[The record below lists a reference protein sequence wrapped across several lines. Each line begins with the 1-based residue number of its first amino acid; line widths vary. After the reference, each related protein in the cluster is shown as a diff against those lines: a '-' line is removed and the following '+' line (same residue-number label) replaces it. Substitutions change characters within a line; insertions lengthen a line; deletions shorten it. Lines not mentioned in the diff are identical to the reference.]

1 MRGLSFAPS
10 CMSLLKDLFLTL
22 LQEVSDHHQ
31 GEVDPVVVAGV
42 KDGWTTTMIT
52 KQQAQR
58 DEETTTE

>member
-1 MRGLSFAPS
+1 MRGLSFAP

-58 DEETTTE
+58 DEGTTTE

>member
-1 MRGLSFAPS
+1 MRGLSFAP

-22 LQEVSDHHQ
+22 LKEVSDHHQ

-52 KQQAQR
+52 KQQA
-58 DEETTTE
+58 

>member
-1 MRGLSFAPS
+1 MRGLSFAP

-42 KDGWTTTMIT
+42 KDGWTMTMIT

>member
-1 MRGLSFAPS
+1 MRGLSFTP

>member
-1 MRGLSFAPS
+1 MRGLSFAP
-10 CMSLLKDLFLTL
+10 CMSLLDLFLTL

>member
-1 MRGLSFAPS
+1 MRGLSFAP

-42 KDGWTTTMIT
+42 KDGWTTTMIM

>member
-22 LQEVSDHHQ
+22 LKEVSDHHQ

-52 KQQAQR
+52 KQQA
-58 DEETTTE
+58 

>member
-1 MRGLSFAPS
+1 MRGLSFAP

-22 LQEVSDHHQ
+22 LKEVSDHHQ

-42 KDGWTTTMIT
+42 KDGWITTMIT

>member
-1 MRGLSFAPS
+1 MRGLSFAP

-31 GEVDPVVVAGV
+31 GEVDLVVVAGV